1 MKPWPRSSPKSPC
14 PGESLRYIAVFDQ
27 ALFRHWLGRY
37 GPVHCGVFPARAFA
51 RSCWRYQ
58 LVVRGHGAG
67 HVIRLFRVKAGI
79 SASRHT
85 LAKWSNG
92 DENPVTVE
100 VRNRYPF
107 PWTCGCWT
115 SCPCSCKNA
124 AWTCNVASLRGR
136 RKRSPTWCGRSR
148 AGCMRM
154 APSTC

>member
-1 MKPWPRSSPKSPC
+1 VKTFVT
-14 PGESLRYIAVFDQ
+14 SLFLTKRFFGIGWGVT
-27 ALFRHWLGRY
+27 ALFIAAYFLPELL
-37 GPVHCGVFPARAFA
+37 PVAVGAISLLFA
-51 RSCWRYQ
+51 ATV
-58 LVVRGHGAG
+58 LD
-67 HVIRLFRVKAGI
+67 VIRLFRVKAGI